1 MALSKTAELLNTRS
15 REGLGDLGV
24 SSTNSPYDMN
34 APSIKSRLRKGSF
47 FCLHSVI
54 ERAIVRTKTMK
65 SKTRRVENPIPSTD
79 KTCYPYIVLL
89 QGKYAYN
96 ETL

>member
-1 MALSKTAELLNTRS
+1 MALSKTTELLNTRS

-47 FCLHSVI
+47 FCLHSFI

-65 SKTRRVENPIPSTD
+65 SKTRRVEKPIPSTD
-79 KTCYPYIVLL
+79 RARYQYTVLL
-89 QGKYAYN
+89 HGTYTYN
-96 ETL
+96 EPL